1 MITGIKYGTF
11 ILFGLLI
18 ILGAGFIWFFVPET
32 SRLTLEE
39 MDLVF
44 GSSGVAAED
53 LARMQAI
60 NEEIG
65 LEERIR
71 GLTGRSSSI
80 AHEKGGSVDSTH
92 IQDEKVSL

>member
-53 LARMQAI
+53 QARMQAI
-60 NEEIG
+60 NAEIG
-65 LEERIR
+65 LEDKIR

-80 AHEKGGSVDSTH
+80 AREKGASADSTH
-92 IQDEKVSL
+92 MQDEKVSL